1 LNQRPLGYEGVS
13 PVHCRRHPTEGAGVY
28 ASPFR
33 PVWPAVGRSTRKVH
47 GKCEHQKP
55 SPLGCLRCGVLH
67 PEICPL
73 QPARGPNLCD
83 GAAPLRKIAPDP
95 SVGSRSIWTASD
107 CTPTIGLT
115 SGPLVP
121 LDMGYTIWH
130 FVVDNGRAQA
140 HTGCPLVG
148 ILEREEPDGEVGGTG
163 GASHRAGVEGRPSA
177 RPACSELIR
186 LCVKDDRVVMFPA
199 LGDAIRLPA
208 GSLSHGID
216 LKPVQ
221 LQAA

>member
-1 LNQRPLGYEGVS
+1 MEVWGAEGS
-13 PVHCRRHPTEGAGVY
+13 PVGAPTEL
-28 ASPFR
+28 
-33 PVWPAVGRSTRKVH
+33 STGTPPRLYLD
-47 GKCEHQKP
+47 
-55 SPLGCLRCGVLH
+55 SLGMHAYDWL
-67 PEICPL
+67 
-73 QPARGPNLCD
+73 D
-83 GAAPLRKIAPDP
+83 
-95 SVGSRSIWTASD
+95 S
-107 CTPTIGLT
+107 GLT
-115 SGPLVP
+115 LRTAGHGVHDPAFRRRRT
-121 LDMGYTIWH
+121 Y
-130 FVVDNGRAQA
+130 GRAQA
-140 HTGCPLVG
+140 NTGRPLVG
-148 ILEREEPDGEVGGTG
+148 VLEREEPDGEVGGTG